1 MISIAPLS
9 AAGLGVKPVDGV
21 PVPLSDHFNTAL
33 AEAYVWA
40 GQERAGIL
48 AAANNPAV
56 ASDPDSIYA
65 LQLRQEAYIKTISF
79 GAAVTSHM
87 TKAAETLLKS

>member
-40 GQERAGIL
+40 GMERADIL

-65 LQLRQEAYIKTISF
+65 LQLQQEAYVKAISL